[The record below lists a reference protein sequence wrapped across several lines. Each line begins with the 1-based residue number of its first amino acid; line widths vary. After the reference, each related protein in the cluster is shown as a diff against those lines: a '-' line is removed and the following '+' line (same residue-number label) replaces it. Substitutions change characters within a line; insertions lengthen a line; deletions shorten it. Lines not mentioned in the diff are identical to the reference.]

1 MGITWFRGDKRV
13 EETQRIKHEVKNV
26 SKHKYLLMLTITNP
40 AMSDGGLYRCNAFNP
55 FGDSNANINLN
66 FETGEEQK
74 APAAVPAPEPA
85 KKPSNA
91 TAPESPAPTK
101 KTSTA
106 APGADGFPPTFTE
119 KPRIVPNENGT
130 LVTMK
135 FKVRAKPKAEMQ
147 WFKGS
152 QKIKEGSKFAVKYNT
167 LSNDEY
173 EIMLEISKPCA
184 DDGGDYK
191 CMMKNEFGQLQAKLN
206 LNIEAEPSAAPQA
219 QGQAPTFVEK
229 PKIVTKEDGKLI
241 MLIVRYR
248 AESMCECIWSF
259 KETVVRETS
268 SMKIIHEKSFD
279 YWESRIELTDPA
291 PENAG
296 LYKCVVNNKFGE
308 INANL
313 SLNIEVAPVIR
324 ERPIV
329 KKVVKKK
336 SVVLQCAVQ
345 GTQDIDVQWFKE
357 GQAIT
362 AGKTSRYSVEKK
374 KSEVRDGETIVQLQ
388 IEDTEINDQG
398 SYQLEARSETGETQS
413 QTVTLQEDQV
423 KMEAA
428 EDAAETESVTA
439 TEEVTT

>member
-1 MGITWFRGDKRV
+1 
-13 EETQRIKHEVKNV
+13 
-26 SKHKYLLMLTITNP
+26 
-40 AMSDGGLYRCNAFNP
+40 
-55 FGDSNANINLN
+55 
-66 FETGEEQK
+66 
-74 APAAVPAPEPA
+74 
-85 KKPSNA
+85 
-91 TAPESPAPTK
+91 
-101 KTSTA
+101 
-106 APGADGFPPTFTE
+106 
-119 KPRIVPNENGT
+119 
-130 LVTMK
+130 MK

-147 WFKGS
+147 WFKGT
-152 QKIKEGSKFAVKYNT
+152 QKIKEGNKFAVKYNT

-206 LNIEAEPSAAPQA
+206 LNLNIEAEPAAVPT
-219 QGQAPTFVEK
+219 GQAPTFVEK

-279 YWESRIELTDPA
+279 YWESRIELTDPS

-329 KKVVKKK
+329 KKVEKKK

-345 GTQDIDVQWFKE
+345 GTQDIDVKWYKE
-357 GQAIT
+357 GHQISDK
-362 AGKTSRYSVEKK
+362 AGSRYSIEKK
-374 KSEVRDGETIVQLQ
+374 KSEIRDGETIVQLQ

-398 SYQLEARSETGETQS
+398 AYQLVARSETGETQS
-413 QTVTLQEDQV
+413 QTVTLHEEAV
-423 KMEAA
+423 KM
-428 EDAAETESVTA
+428 DAAEGTAEVDSVTA
-439 TEEVTT
+439 TEDT